1 MSVPKTTVG
10 RLGQASDL
18 NLIATTAFGL
28 EAITKRELMNLGY
41 PAEIIAPGWIR
52 FVGDQSA
59 ICRANLW
66 LRSADRVLIQV
77 ASFEA
82 KDFDTLFETSKAL
95 PWEEWIPADGRF
107 PVSIH

>member
-1 MSVPKTTVG
+1 MSE
-10 RLGQASDL
+10 QL

-28 EAITKRELMNLGY
+28 EALTKRELVSLGY
-41 PAEIIAPGWIR
+41 PAEIIGPGWIR
-52 FVGDQSA
+52 FKGDLAA

-95 PWEEWIPADGRF
+95 PWDQWISADGRF
-107 PVSIH
+107 PVDRLSRS